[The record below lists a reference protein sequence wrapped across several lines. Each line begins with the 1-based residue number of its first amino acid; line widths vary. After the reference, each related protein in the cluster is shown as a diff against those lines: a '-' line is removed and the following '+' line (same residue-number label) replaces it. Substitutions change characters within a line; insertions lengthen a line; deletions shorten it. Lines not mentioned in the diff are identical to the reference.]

1 MNSDLSPEQFEVF
14 QKFLVDACGILLGE
28 SKQYLVKN
36 RLTGLLKESEYS
48 SVTQLIGALRSNA
61 VPARLRTRIIDAMT
75 TNETFWFRDNAHF
88 EELRNVLLPAWAAD
102 KTGGTLRIWS
112 AACSS
117 GQEPYSIGI
126 CVEEFFRYGW
136 TGIKRSVQ
144 IIGTDISESV
154 LTEATQAVYSEM
166 ALSRGLDETLRSR
179 YFERYQDKWK
189 LKPEIVDRV
198 RFQQF
203 NLLKPFAALGRFDI
217 VFCRNVLIYFS
228 EELKR
233 DILARIAKVLNPGG
247 YLFLSSTE
255 SLPGGLDAYETVRG
269 ASCRYY
275 RLKPTF

>member
-1 MNSDLSPEQFEVF
+1 MKPDLNPDEFAIF
-14 QKFLVDACGILLGE
+14 QKFLMDSCGILLGE

-36 RLTGLLKESEYS
+36 RLTGLLKEGDYASI
-48 SVTQLIGALRSNA
+48 TQLIAALRAGTVSS
-61 VPARLRTRIIDAMT
+61 RLKSRIIDAMT

-88 EELRNVLLPAWAAD
+88 EELRYVLLPAWAAN
-102 KTGGTLRIWS
+102 KTGGTLRVWS

-136 TGIKRSVQ
+136 TGIKRNVQ

-154 LTEATQAVYSEM
+154 LAEANQAVYSDM
-166 ALSRGLDETLRSR
+166 ALSRGLDGNLKSR
-179 YFERYQDKWK
+179 YFEPYQGNWK
-189 LKPEIVDRV
+189 LKPEVADRV

-228 EELKR
+228 EELKC
-233 DILARIAKVLNPGG
+233 DILERIAKVLNPGG

-255 SLPGGLDAYETVRG
+255 SLPSGLDSYETVRG
-269 ASCRYY
+269 AACRYY
-275 RLKPTF
+275 RLKPTA

>member
-1 MNSDLSPEQFEVF
+1 MNSDLSPEEFAVF
-14 QKFLVDACGILLGE
+14 QKFLVNACGILLSE

-36 RLTGLLKESEYS
+36 RLTGLLKESDYS
-48 SVTQLIGALRSNA
+48 SVTQLISALRSDA

-136 TGIKRSVQ
+136 TGIKRTVQ

-154 LTEATQAVYSEM
+154 LTEATQAVYNEM

-255 SLPGGLDAYETVRG
+255 TLPSGLDAFETVRG
-269 ASCRYY
+269 TSCRYY
-275 RLKPTF
+275 RLKPVF

>member
-1 MNSDLSPEQFEVF
+1 MKPDLNPDEFAIF
-14 QKFLVDACGILLGE
+14 QKFLMDSCGILLGE

-36 RLTGLLKESEYS
+36 RLTGLLKEGDYASI
-48 SVTQLIGALRSNA
+48 TQLIAALRAGTVSS
-61 VPARLRTRIIDAMT
+61 RLKSRIIDAMT

-88 EELRNVLLPAWAAD
+88 EELRYVLLPAWAAN
-102 KTGGTLRIWS
+102 KTGGTLRVWS

-136 TGIKRSVQ
+136 TGIKRNVQ

-154 LTEATQAVYSEM
+154 LAEANQAVYSDM
-166 ALSRGLDETLRSR
+166 ALSRGLDGNLKSR
-179 YFERYQDKWK
+179 YFEPYQGNWK
-189 LKPEIVDRV
+189 LKPEVADRV

-233 DILARIAKVLNPGG
+233 DILERIAKVLNPGG

-255 SLPGGLDAYETVRG
+255 SLPSGLDSYETVRG
-269 ASCRYY
+269 AACRYY
-275 RLKPTF
+275 RLKPTA

>member
-1 MNSDLSPEQFEVF
+1 MNSDLNPEEFAVF
-14 QKFLVDACGILLGE
+14 QKFLVDSCGILLSD

-36 RLTGLLKESEYS
+36 RLTGLLKESDYS
-48 SVTQLIGALRSNA
+48 SIAQLVTALRSDA
-61 VPARLRTRIIDAMT
+61 VSARLRTRIIDAMT
-75 TNETFWFRDNAHF
+75 TNETFWFRDNTHF
-88 EELRNVLLPAWAAD
+88 EELRNVLLPAWAVN

-136 TGIKRSVQ
+136 TGIKRNVQ
-144 IIGTDISESV
+144 VIGTDISESV
-154 LTEATQAVYSEM
+154 LAEASQAVYSEM
-166 ALSRGLDETLRSR
+166 ALSRGLDENLRSR
-179 YFERYQDKWK
+179 YFDRYQDKWK
-189 LKPEIVDRV
+189 LKSEIVDRV

-233 DILARIAKVLNPGG
+233 DILTRMAKALNPGG

-255 SLPGGLDAYETVRG
+255 SLPSGLDLYETVRG
-269 ASCRYY
+269 AACRYY
-275 RLKPTF
+275 RLKPAF

>member
-1 MNSDLSPEQFEVF
+1 MNSDLSPEEFAVF
-14 QKFLVDACGILLGE
+14 QKFLVDACGISLSE

-36 RLTGLLKESEYS
+36 RLTGLLKESDYS
-48 SVTQLIGALRSNA
+48 SVAQLINALRSDA
-61 VPARLRTRIIDAMT
+61 VPTRLRARIIDAMT

-136 TGIKRSVQ
+136 TGIRRSVQ

-154 LTEATQAVYSEM
+154 LTEATQAVYNEM
-166 ALSRGLDETLRSR
+166 ALSRGLDETLKSR

-189 LKPEIVDRV
+189 LKPEIADRV

-203 NLLKPFAALGRFDI
+203 NLLKPFTALGRFDI

-255 SLPGGLDAYETVRG
+255 TLPSGLDAFETVRG

-275 RLKPTF
+275 RLKPVF

>member
-1 MNSDLSPEQFEVF
+1 MNSPLNPDEFAVF
-14 QKFLVDACGILLGE
+14 QKFLVDSCGILLSE
-28 SKQYLVKN
+28 TKQYLVQN
-36 RLTGLLKESEYS
+36 RLTGLLKESDYAS
-48 SVTQLIGALRSNA
+48 ITQLIAALRTGA
-61 VPARLRTRIIDAMT
+61 VPAKLRTRIIDAMT
-75 TNETFWFRDNAHF
+75 TNETFWFRDNSHF
-88 EELRNVLLPAWAAD
+88 EELRNVLLPAWAAN

-117 GQEPYSIGI
+117 GQEPYSISI

-136 TGIKRSVQ
+136 TGIKRNVQ

-154 LTEATQAVYSEM
+154 LAEATQAIYSEM
-166 ALSRGLDETLRSR
+166 ALSRGLDEALKSR

-189 LKPEIVDRV
+189 LKPEIAGRV

-217 VFCRNVLIYFS
+217 IFCRNVLIYFS

-233 DILARIAKVLNPGG
+233 DILTRIAKVLNPGG

-255 SLPGGLDAYETVRG
+255 SLPSGLDSYETVRT
-269 ASCRYY
+269 ANCRYY
-275 RLKPTF
+275 RLKPAF

>member
-1 MNSDLSPEQFEVF
+1 MNSDLNPEEFAVF
-14 QKFLVDACGILLGE
+14 RKFLVDACGILLGD

-36 RLTGLLKESEYS
+36 RLTGLLRESDFS
-48 SVTQLIGALRSNA
+48 SIAQLIAALRSDN
-61 VPARLRTRIIDAMT
+61 VPVKLKTRVIDAMT
-75 TNETFWFRDNAHF
+75 TNETFWFRDNSHF
-88 EELRNVLLPAWAAD
+88 EELRNVLLPAWAANP
-102 KTGGTLRIWS
+102 TGGTLRIWS

-136 TGIKRSVQ
+136 TGIRRNVQ
-144 IIGTDISESV
+144 IIGTDISESI
-154 LTEATQAVYSEM
+154 LAEATQAAYSEM
-166 ALSRGLDETLRSR
+166 ALSRGLDESLRSR

-189 LKPEIVDRV
+189 LKPEITDRV

-228 EELKR
+228 EDLKR
-233 DILARIAKVLNPGG
+233 DILTRVAKVLNPGG

-255 SLPGGLDAYETVRG
+255 SLPSGLDLYETVRG
-269 ASCRYY
+269 PTCRYY
-275 RLKPTF
+275 RLRATF